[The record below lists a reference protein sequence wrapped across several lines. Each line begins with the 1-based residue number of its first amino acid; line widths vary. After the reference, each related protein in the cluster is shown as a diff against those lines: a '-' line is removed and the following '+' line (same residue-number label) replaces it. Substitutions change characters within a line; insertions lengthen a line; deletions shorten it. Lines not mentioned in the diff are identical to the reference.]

1 MGERFQVVDTGGL
14 VFDDNDALFAK
25 EIREQAMIAIDE
37 AAAVILVVDGQV
49 GLTNMDIQVNQLA
62 ENNV

>member
-62 ENNV
+62 EKNV